1 MAVNTALQGILDAL
15 GEPRLLIRPDYSVA
29 YANRAFRRRFGI
41 EDFEG
46 RRCHELVFHEFR
58 PCSACGRICPMER
71 AGLSGQPER
80 TIERDFVPGGERFVE
95 LEAVPVPAPD
105 GAAVYFMEQVLVR
118 DDPQSV
124 REREGI
130 VMHSAAVQQTVAAIG
145 RVAASDVPVLFCG
158 PSGSGKSRYARL
170 LHENSRRAVHAFIKI
185 DCTTLNDERFES
197 ELLGR
202 LNTVGSSRTGG
213 LSASSGGTLYFDE
226 VTALSMGMQRR
237 LLTLLETGFVRE
249 AGSEHSVAV
258 GWRVVCATSALNP
271 AALVGAGQLRADL
284 WLRLCVARIRVPA
297 LAERIEDIEELAQ
310 LILKRLPR
318 AERTALKLSPEG
330 LMVLRRRPWPGNIR
344 ELESVLER
352 ASLLSDSGEI
362 GPDSLDDPL
371 GGNGLQDV
379 MPKWGE
385 TTDNAVSVDG
395 KTRRELARAL
405 GISERTLY
413 RRLRERRDNGNGE
426 IL

>member
-1 MAVNTALQGILDAL
+1 
-15 GEPRLLIRPDYSVA
+15 
-29 YANRAFRRRFGI
+29 
-41 EDFEG
+41 
-46 RRCHELVFHEFR
+46 
-58 PCSACGRICPMER
+58 
-71 AGLSGQPER
+71 
-80 TIERDFVPGGERFVE
+80 
-95 LEAVPVPAPD
+95 
-105 GAAVYFMEQVLVR
+105 
-118 DDPQSV
+118 
-124 REREGI
+124 
-130 VMHSAAVQQTVAAIG
+130 MHDI
-145 RVAASDVPVLFCG
+145 
-158 PSGSGKSRYARL
+158 SRG
-170 LHENSRRAVHAFIKI
+170 AVHGFII
-185 DCTTLNDERFES
+185 IECSSLNDDGFEN

-271 AALVGAGQLRADL
+271 AALVGAGQLRA
-284 WLRLCVARIRVPA
+284 
-297 LAERIEDIEELAQ
+297 Q

-385 TTDNAVSVDG
+385 TTDSAVSVDG

-413 RRLRERRDNGNGE
+413 RRLRERRDSGNGE

>member
-1 MAVNTALQGILDAL
+1 
-15 GEPRLLIRPDYSVA
+15 
-29 YANRAFRRRFGI
+29 
-41 EDFEG
+41 
-46 RRCHELVFHEFR
+46 
-58 PCSACGRICPMER
+58 
-71 AGLSGQPER
+71 
-80 TIERDFVPGGERFVE
+80 
-95 LEAVPVPAPD
+95 
-105 GAAVYFMEQVLVR
+105 
-118 DDPQSV
+118 
-124 REREGI
+124 
-130 VMHSAAVQQTVAAIG
+130 
-145 RVAASDVPVLFCG
+145 
-158 PSGSGKSRYARL
+158 
-170 LHENSRRAVHAFIKI
+170 
-185 DCTTLNDERFES
+185 
-197 ELLGR
+197 
-202 LNTVGSSRTGG
+202 
-213 LSASSGGTLYFDE
+213 
-226 VTALSMGMQRR
+226 
-237 LLTLLETGFVRE
+237 
-249 AGSEHSVAV
+249 
-258 GWRVVCATSALNP
+258 LNP

-385 TTDNAVSVDG
+385 TTDSAVSVDG

-413 RRLRERRDNGNGE
+413 RRLRERRDSGNGE

>member
-1 MAVNTALQGILDAL
+1 M
-15 GEPRLLIRPDYSVA
+15 
-29 YANRAFRRRFGI
+29 
-41 EDFEG
+41 
-46 RRCHELVFHEFR
+46 
-58 PCSACGRICPMER
+58 
-71 AGLSGQPER
+71 
-80 TIERDFVPGGERFVE
+80 
-95 LEAVPVPAPD
+95 
-105 GAAVYFMEQVLVR
+105 
-118 DDPQSV
+118 
-124 REREGI
+124 
-130 VMHSAAVQQTVAAIG
+130 
-145 RVAASDVPVLFCG
+145 
-158 PSGSGKSRYARL
+158 
-170 LHENSRRAVHAFIKI
+170 
-185 DCTTLNDERFES
+185 
-197 ELLGR
+197 
-202 LNTVGSSRTGG
+202 
-213 LSASSGGTLYFDE
+213 
-226 VTALSMGMQRR
+226 TALSMGMQRR

-330 LMVLRRRPWPGNIR
+330 LMVLRRQVHGHGNIR

-352 ASLLSDSGEI
+352 ASLFISNSGEI

-385 TTDNAVSVDG
+385 TTDSAVSVDG
-395 KTRRELARAL
+395 KNQTRACSGARNL
-405 GISERTLY
+405 
-413 RRLRERRDNGNGE
+413 
-426 IL
+426 

>member
-1 MAVNTALQGILDAL
+1 
-15 GEPRLLIRPDYSVA
+15 
-29 YANRAFRRRFGI
+29 
-41 EDFEG
+41 
-46 RRCHELVFHEFR
+46 
-58 PCSACGRICPMER
+58 
-71 AGLSGQPER
+71 
-80 TIERDFVPGGERFVE
+80 
-95 LEAVPVPAPD
+95 
-105 GAAVYFMEQVLVR
+105 
-118 DDPQSV
+118 
-124 REREGI
+124 
-130 VMHSAAVQQTVAAIG
+130 
-145 RVAASDVPVLFCG
+145 VAASDVPVLFCG

-185 DCTTLNDERFES
+185 DCTTLNDERFEN

-385 TTDNAVSVDG
+385 TTDSAVSVDG

-413 RRLRERRDNGNGE
+413 RRLRERRDSGNGE

>member
-145 RVAASDVPVLFCG
+145 RVAASDV
-158 PSGSGKSRYARL
+158 
-170 LHENSRRAVHAFIKI
+170 
-185 DCTTLNDERFES
+185 
-197 ELLGR
+197 GR

-385 TTDNAVSVDG
+385 TTDSVVSVDG

-413 RRLRERRDNGNGE
+413 RRLRERRDSGNGE
-426 IL
+426 LL